1 MSDLFSFQQ
10 EVTHDVH
17 YENYRSQKLASK
29 GASAASVGASSVSS
43 STVSS
48 SEDSQS
54 DKDRALREKEAEL
67 KRMQVR
73 TVRSFQLC
81 DTWVPTMLKVTAPC
95 SQYELNSAKSSVSP

>member
-1 MSDLFSFQQ
+1 MEYLSCPYVIKSWHRLLAYLSYFTLQQ

-29 GASAASVGASSVSS
+29 GVSGAASAASVSS

-48 SEDSQS
+48 SEESQS

-73 TVRSFQLC
+73 TVPFSYVIQGC
-81 DTWVPTMLKVTAPC
+81 PPC
-95 SQYELNSAKSSVSP
+95 